1 MTKASTP
8 DPLSRVARYIRLGTM
23 CQVPCHPRISGRE
36 DHLTETSR
44 RLLALSF
51 VAHKRLLDLLSS
63 AGHHLPR
70 SHSSSHPVC
79 TLIPFLRRVS
89 DEWPPSF
96 QLTCVPIH
104 GVQPRRGLG
113 LLGMAIPLKLFRRM
127 YITPPSPRSLCFLC
141 SSCPSCP
148 SCPSPVQAHL
158 PAVVH
163 SFILYLLQFIHLS
176 SYLNLLA
183 RCLSF

>member
-1 MTKASTP
+1 M
-8 DPLSRVARYIRLGTM
+8 Y
-23 CQVPCHPRISGRE
+23 QVPCHPRISGRA
-36 DHLTETSR
+36 DHLTEINK

-51 VAHKRLLDLLSS
+51 VAHKRLLDSLSS

-70 SHSSSHPVC
+70 SHSSSHPAC
-79 TLIPFLRRVS
+79 TLVAILRRVS
-89 DEWPPSF
+89 DESPPSF
-96 QLTCVPIH
+96 QLAFVPTH

-127 YITPPSPRSLCFLC
+127 YIMPPSPRSLCFLC

-148 SCPSPVQAHL
+148 SPVQAHL
-158 PAVVH
+158 PAVIH